1 MERCCTVLQGNRFEY
16 RQFSSYQDQYHCGFP
31 LNGHHSPTHS
41 PSLFFFLPG
50 LHMQSGDL
58 GNRGST
64 MHKACSGHVKFFGQD
79 NASDKT
85 KRIKIYDG
93 FYI

>member
-1 MERCCTVLQGNRFEY
+1 
-16 RQFSSYQDQYHCGFP
+16 
-31 LNGHHSPTHS
+31 
-41 PSLFFFLPG
+41 
-50 LHMQSGDL
+50 MQNGDL

-64 MHKACSGHVKFFGQD
+64 MHKACSGHVKFSGHD

-85 KRIKIYDG
+85 KRIKINDG